1 MHNVKNAVNK
11 PGNQLKKLRILQVVA
26 RLPSPPTDGG
36 AAYVFHISREL
47 VELGHNVSMAGFLSN
62 KHSQDENLMNGVRLY
77 MRDGEFRPYGL
88 WALIQSELARKPATI
103 SHRMSRKN
111 FSRVL
116 DDCKEK
122 VDVILLE
129 GVFVAEFV
137 PQLRVK
143 FPGVPIVLRTSNVE
157 YQILERNAKIMSP
170 LQRVVYLRQARLT
183 KKFEKWAMKQV
194 DGMTAITE
202 QDRVVLQAMNPGIP
216 SMVITAGAYIPEDV
230 KKRLNKGDSDEKA
243 SSDRSKIGVIADWT
257 WIPNHTGLAWFIEHV
272 WAKIRAKH
280 PNLRFEV
287 AGKGMPKQLE
297 EVLIK
302 SDINYLGFVDD
313 ADVFR
318 SSLDVM
324 VIPLLSGG
332 GMKLKTLDAMAS
344 GVPFVSTP
352 IGTEGIHVEDGVH
365 CFIAE
370 KPEEF
375 FQKLDTLLLDDSTRK
390 LLVKNAYDRVQEMYS
405 WHAKA
410 EELSRFIERLV
421 D

>member
-1 MHNVKNAVNK
+1 M
-11 PGNQLKKLRILQVVA
+11 KKLHILQVVA

-36 AAYVFHISREL
+36 AAYVFHISQEL
-47 VELGHNVSMAGFLSN
+47 VELGHKVSMAGFLSN
-62 KHSQDENLMNGVRLY
+62 KHSQDENLMKGVRLY

-88 WALIQSELARKPATI
+88 WSLIQSEFARKPATI

-111 FSRVL
+111 FSGVL
-116 DDCKEK
+116 DECNEN

-137 PQLRVK
+137 PQLRLK

-157 YQILERNAKIMSP
+157 YQILERNAKILSP
-170 LQRVVYLRQARLT
+170 LQRIVYLRQAHLT

-202 QDRVVLQAMNPGIP
+202 QDRVILQAMNPGVP

-230 KKRLNKGDSDEKA
+230 KKRLTKGDSDEKA
-243 SSDRSKIGVIADWT
+243 SSGISKIGVIADWA
-257 WIPNHTGLAWFIEHV
+257 WVPNHTGLAWFVEHI
-272 WAKIRAKH
+272 WPKIREMH

-287 AGKGMPKQLE
+287 AGKGMPEQLVK
-297 EVLIK
+297 VLSK
-302 SDINYLGFVDD
+302 NSINHLGFVDD

-375 FQKLDTLLLDDSTRK
+375 IKKLDTLLNDDSVRS
-390 LLVKNAYDRVQEMYS
+390 VMVNNAFNRVQEMYS
-405 WHAKA
+405 WRAKA
-410 EELSRFIERLV
+410 EELASFIEQLV